1 MRDGSNASLDHVDWQ
16 ILTELQADA
25 RLSFS
30 ALGKRVH
37 LSGPAI
43 AERVRRLEDAGIITG
58 YHAAIDPALVGW
70 PVLALVR
77 LACYGPNCIL
87 RHPEVH
93 NWPNVLEI
101 HRVTGP
107 DCSIL
112 KVVAESMP
120 DFERLVDSLAAY
132 GTPASTLVLSSQLPH
147 GHLRAPNAGP
157 QR

>member
-1 MRDGSNASLDHVDWQ
+1 MRDGSNARLDHVDWQ

-58 YHAAIDPALVGW
+58 
-70 PVLALVR
+70 
-77 LACYGPNCIL
+77 
-87 RHPEVH
+87 
-93 NWPNVLEI
+93 
-101 HRVTGP
+101 P

-112 KVVAESMP
+112 KVVAESMQ
-120 DFERLVDSLAAY
+120 DFERVIDSLSAY

-147 GHLRAPNAGP
+147 GQLQAPNVGP
-157 QR
+157 SQ